1 MRKFRM
7 TPSVLILLITTTVAV
22 QAADA
27 KAGQAVYEKS
37 CKSCHGLDGTPN
49 PGIAKALKVDMQ
61 DLKSQGVQGK
71 SDDELAKVITAGTGK
86 MKPVAS
92 VTGDS
97 VANVVAYVRT
107 LKK

>member
-1 MRKFRM
+1 M
-7 TPSVLILLITTTVAV
+7 TPSVLILLITTTAAV
-22 QAADA
+22 QAADV

-49 PGIAKALKVDMQ
+49 AGIAKALKVDMR
-61 DLKSQGVQGK
+61 DLKSPGVQAK
-71 SDDELAKVITAGTGK
+71 SDDELAKAITAGTGK